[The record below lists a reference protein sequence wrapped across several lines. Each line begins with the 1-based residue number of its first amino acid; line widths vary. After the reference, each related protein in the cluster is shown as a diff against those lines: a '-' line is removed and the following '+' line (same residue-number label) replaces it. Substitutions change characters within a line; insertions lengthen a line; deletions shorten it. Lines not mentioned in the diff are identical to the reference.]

1 MKIILILGYKL
12 LSSGKMSN
20 ILKRRLD
27 VAIKY
32 YKSGDIFLVS
42 GGKNGKVYHTEAYEM
57 KKYLLE
63 NIPNVK
69 ILSEVQSKTTYENI
83 QYSKNILNN
92 YKKKVVLVSSRNH
105 LKKIKKILNSFNP
118 NIGWTLVYK

>member
-1 MKIILILGYKL
+1 
-12 LSSGKMSN
+12 MSN